1 MNQNINH
8 AFKAEDL
15 DWEQLENIGINR
27 KKLEKDGNLELLL
40 QGEETDT
47 VPLKIRTSVL
57 SLTMDATLKLAKGTN
72 GMPVMEINGLQTEN
86 KI

>member
-8 AFKAEDL
+8 MFKVEDL

-40 QGEETDT
+40 KGEETGT
-47 VPLKIRTSVL
+47 IPLKIHNQVI
-57 SLTMDATLKLAKGTN
+57 SLTMDATLKLTN
-72 GMPVMEINGLQTEN
+72 GANGKPVMEINGLQTEN
-86 KI
+86 KV

>member
-8 AFKAEDL
+8 AFKVDDL

-40 QGEETDT
+40 KGKETDT
-47 VPLKIRTSVL
+47 LPLKIHNQL
-57 SLTMDATLKLAKGTN
+57 MSLTMDATLKLTEGAN
-72 GMPVMEINGLQTEN
+72 GKPVMEINGLQTEN
-86 KI
+86 KV